1 MARDTLRPM
10 DPQRQS
16 IPEAGAY
23 RMGQIVLRDLEAAER
38 ILGRI
43 ETSAPDTE
51 RALHLQAIRSAILDL
66 RTVVSPMPASEG

>member
-1 MARDTLRPM
+1 M